1 MVHSAKVVQSDD
13 QEVSLALQEEDS
25 LKDLQTVH
33 KPSCLPY
40 IAQFAEYIQIF
51 VLYPSFN

>member
-1 MVHSAKVVQSDD
+1 MVHSAKVAQSDD

-51 VLYPSFN
+51 VLYPSLN